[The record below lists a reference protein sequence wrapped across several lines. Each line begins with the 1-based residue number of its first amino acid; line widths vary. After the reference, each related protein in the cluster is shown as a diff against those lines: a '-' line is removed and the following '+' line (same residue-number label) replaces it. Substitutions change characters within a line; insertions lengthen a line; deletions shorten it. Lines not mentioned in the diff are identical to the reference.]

1 MNTTGE
7 NAKSSSAFFSKLQ
20 DEITLSNN
28 YDKKSKKR
36 KAEKPKHEAKKFKL

>member
-7 NAKSSSAFFSKLQ
+7 NAKSSSAFFSRLQ
-20 DEITLSNN
+20 DEISLSKSS
-28 YDKKSKKR
+28 DKSKKR